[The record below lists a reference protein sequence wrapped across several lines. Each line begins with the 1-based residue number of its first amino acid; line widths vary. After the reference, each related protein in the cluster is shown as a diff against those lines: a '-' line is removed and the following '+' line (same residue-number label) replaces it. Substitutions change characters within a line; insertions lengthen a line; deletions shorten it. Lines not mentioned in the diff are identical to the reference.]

1 MRGDDAG
8 KMRGATGGGND
19 YLGSARFGSAC
30 ELRYE
35 RRSAVGRHDL
45 AFVRHAE
52 LIENFGSGTHR
63 LPIRFAAH
71 DYCNK
76 RFGIADCGLRI
87 ITSFRPSPVILVI
100 ALPKLSGDP
109 FNQSRKTSTPTNS
122 FFVSERSLT
131 IVSL

>member
-1 MRGDDAG
+1 
-8 KMRGATGGGND
+8 GGCDD
-19 YLGSARFGSAC
+19 YLDSARFGSAC

-35 RRSAVGRHDL
+35 RRSAVSRHDL

-63 LPIRFAAH
+63 LPIRLAAH

-87 ITSFRPSPVILVI
+87 FRSRLSHGHDGLEVNPKFEIST
-100 ALPKLSGDP
+100 LPGPRNTRARRRSCTGS
-109 FNQSRKTSTPTNS
+109 QS
-122 FFVSERSLT
+122 
-131 IVSL
+131 